1 MYIKVQI
8 TGVILDPNTNSYIVL
23 LNDDKREP
31 LPIWVGRAEGNAINF
46 AMEGVTPPR
55 PMTHDLMK
63 NILDTLEIKVNK
75 AVVTDIRNN
84 TYYAIL
90 YLNVKG
96 EEISV
101 DSRPSD
107 AIALA
112 VRVNAPIFV
121 DEEVFK
127 KRAEVSLDRWLEN
140 LKPED
145 FGRYNA

>member
-1 MYIKVQI
+1 M
-8 TGVILDPNTNSYIVL
+8 G
-23 LNDDKREP
+23 R
-31 LPIWVGRAEGNAINF
+31 RAEGNAINF

-55 PMTHDLMK
+55 PMTHDLIK

-127 KRAEVSLDRWLEN
+127 KRADVSLDRWLEN